1 MRLAYVQLCGD
12 PNWTADAWQPVAD
25 ELTSVE
31 EALTRLTS
39 GEERWRLSGCEKDW
53 RIVNALLNTPLYLG
67 QPGQRFS
74 NSGLGWATGQAY
86 IKGLCVI
93 RRGSH
98 EL

>member
-39 GEERWRLSGCEKDW
+39 GEERWE
-53 RIVNALLNTPLYLG
+53 LG
-67 QPGQRFS
+67 
-74 NSGLGWATGQAY
+74 
-86 IKGLCVI
+86 
-93 RRGSH
+93 
-98 EL
+98 